1 MFPNLISWVRAHNTD
16 YLTAEFRALDAA
28 SGVAVRPYLTA
39 MRAYTSRARR
49 TKEPERRFIGEFQRA
64 ARTARTPNHK
74 ALLDDLYAYVETG
87 VRTRFR
93 LEPREKLLRSLY
105 CYRLNELNKA
115 FGDLMRW
122 VDVVSPT
129 AAPW

>member
-1 MFPNLISWVRAHNTD
+1 MFPNLVSWVRAHNTD
-16 YLTAEFRALDAA
+16 YLVAEFRALD
-28 SGVAVRPYLTA
+28 SVSSVAVRPYLTA
-39 MRAYTSRARR
+39 MRAYASRARR
-49 TKEPERRFIGEFQRA
+49 TKEPERRFIAEYLRVARNPGHVELLDNLHSYVERG
-64 ARTARTPNHK
+64 ART
-74 ALLDDLYAYVETG
+74 G
-87 VRTRFR
+87 FR